1 MEQSPR
7 LSLPYVMPAQ
17 AQKHVTVNET
27 FRRLDA
33 LTQLSVL
40 SRVTAAEP
48 GAPAEGDA
56 YILPASPTGAVW
68 SAYSAN
74 NIAVFQDGAWIE
86 IAAVEG
92 LRAWIS
98 DEATLAAYDGAAWT
112 IVTGGGSETAAKF
125 GVNTTAD
132 ATNKLSVKSNA
143 VLFDALDAGEGGT
156 GDSQVKVNKE
166 AAGDTASHLFQTAF
180 SGRAELGLTGDDNF
194 HIKVSPDNFSTT
206 YEPLV
211 IDKDT
216 GNIGVSGIS
225 APNEAFEVLGSFCIV
240 GTDTL
245 TDSANKSTRVGC
257 YHYTTAE
264 KPIGLINAFGTST
277 NNSVVFGGGSSL
289 LNAATIIA
297 FNTAATTTTAS
308 GTERMRL
315 HSNGG
320 LTIGSPSGGSKGAGT
335 LNAQAVYDDNI
346 LLSCYVFEQ
355 ALDGAIDERKWDE
368 KVPDR
373 RIVERDHETD
383 KIMRDETIRRQ
394 HDPMRKFKD
403 RIGTTHDPLTLDG
416 YAAHWKEKRH
426 LSSMPNETAFDP
438 EKGMAAGEWIQRLV
452 ETVEI
457 HAVLIE
463 QANQR
468 LKALESRKPKPAGT

>member
-7 LSLPYVMPAQ
+7 LSLSYVMPAQ

-40 SRVTAAEP
+40 SRATAVEP

-74 NIAVFQDGAWIE
+74 NIAVFQDGAWVE

-92 LRAWIS
+92 LRAWIG
-98 DEATLAAYDGAAWT
+98 DESALAAYDGAAWA
-112 IVTGGGSETAAKF
+112 IVTGGGRSETAAEF
-125 GVNTTAD
+125 GVNMTAD

-143 VLFDALDAGEGGT
+143 VLFDALDAGEGGN

-166 AAGDTASHLFQTAF
+166 TAGDTASHLFQTGF
-180 SGRAELGLTGDDNF
+180 SGRAEFGLTGDDDF
-194 HIKVSPDNFSTT
+194 HIKVSADGSSWTDALF
-206 YEPLV
+206 
-211 IDKDT
+211 IDKDN
-216 GNIGVSGIS
+216 G
-225 APNEAFEVLGSFCIV
+225 
-240 GTDTL
+240 
-245 TDSANKSTRVGC
+245 RVGVNTQAPQERFDVRGTLIVC
-257 YHYTTAE
+257 DSEVDNASKGMRVGALHYDIDE
-264 KPIGLINAFGTST
+264 KPVSAIVAFPTST
-277 NNSVVFGGGSSL
+277 NNFVNIGGGTGNM
-289 LNAATIIA
+289 NAATKIS
-297 FNTAATTTTAS
+297 FYTAANYTTPAGTQRMYVAS
-308 GTERMRL
+308 D
-315 HSNGG
+315 GG
-320 LTIGSPSGGSKGAGT
+320 VVVGSPTGGSKGAGT
-335 LNAQAVYDDNI
+335 VNATAVYDDNT

-373 RIVERDHETD
+373 HIVEHDPETGEM
-383 KIMRDETIRRQ
+383 IRDETIRRR

-403 RIGTTHDPLTLDG
+403 RIGTAHDPLTLDG

-426 LSSMPNETAFDP
+426 LSSMPNETVFDL
-438 EKGMAAGEWIQRLV
+438 EKSMAAGEWIQRLV

-457 HAVLIE
+457 QAVLIE

-468 LKALESRKPKPAGT
+468 LKALESLRGTKPGGT